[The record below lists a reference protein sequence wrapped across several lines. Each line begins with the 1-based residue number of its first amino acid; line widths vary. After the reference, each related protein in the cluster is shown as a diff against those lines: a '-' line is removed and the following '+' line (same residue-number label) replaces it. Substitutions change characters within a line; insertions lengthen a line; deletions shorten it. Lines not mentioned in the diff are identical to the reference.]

1 MTRRV
6 VVATRNAGKL
16 HELRPLLAEAGFEAV
31 DLVEAGVPPSP
42 DEDAIEAYETFEENA
57 TAKARYFA
65 ERCGGLPVVADD
77 SGLVVEALGGAP
89 GVRSKR
95 WSGRADLEGR
105 ALDAANNAR
114 LLERLAGVSD
124 RSAAF
129 RCAMAWSGHGLE
141 LVRTGEVRG
150 RIVDEARGSHG
161 FGYDPHF
168 LADELG
174 CTFAEAD
181 RERKAGVSHRARAAR
196 ALLSAVAAAGERAGV
211 DDRGGRG

>member
-31 DLVEAGVPPSP
+31 DLTEAGVPPSP
-42 DEDAIEAYETFEENA
+42 EEEAIEAHDTFEENA
-57 TAKARYFA
+57 LAKARYFA

-77 SGLVVEALGGAP
+77 SGLVVDALGGAP
-89 GVRSKR
+89 GVRSRR
-95 WSGRADLEGR
+95 WSARDDLQGR

-114 LLERLAGVSD
+114 LVERLAGVSD

-129 RCAMAWSGHGLE
+129 RCAMAWSGEGVE

-150 RIVDEARGSHG
+150 RIVDEARGAHG

-168 LADELG
+168 HADELG

-181 RERKAGVSHRARAAR
+181 RERKAAVSHRARAVR
-196 ALLSAVAAAGERAGV
+196 ALLSAVVAGAG
-211 DDRGGRG
+211 R